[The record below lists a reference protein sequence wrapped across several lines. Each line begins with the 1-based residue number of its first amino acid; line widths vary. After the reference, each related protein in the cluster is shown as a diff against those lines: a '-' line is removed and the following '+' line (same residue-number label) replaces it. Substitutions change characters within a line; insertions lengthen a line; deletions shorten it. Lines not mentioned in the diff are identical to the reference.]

1 MSQNTDQP
9 IPQGQ
14 YLPAIRHDDLV
25 YTSGMT
31 PRKNGKLIYSGKIQ
45 ATKPVETY
53 RDAVQLATKN
63 ALLAAKACL
72 QKNEKISIILQLS
85 VYLNTEE
92 GFSKHSK
99 VADYASSLLVDE
111 LGVSGIGSRAAIGVA
126 SLPSD
131 ALVEIVLVCAVTKKP
146 LTS

>member
-1 MSQNTDQP
+1 MNTP

-14 YLPAIRHDDLV
+14 YLPAIRHDNLV

-45 ATKPVETY
+45 ATGPIEVY
-53 RDAVQLATKN
+53 HDAVQLATKN
-63 ALLAAKACL
+63 ALLAAQACI
-72 QKNEKISIILQLS
+72 QENEKISTILQLS

-92 GFSKHSK
+92 GFSQHSK
-99 VADYASSLLVDE
+99 VADYASSLLMNE
-111 LGVSGIGSRAAIGVA
+111 LGVSSIGSRAAIGVA

-131 ALVEIVLVCAVTKKP
+131 ALVEIVLVCAVIKTHA
-146 LTS
+146 S